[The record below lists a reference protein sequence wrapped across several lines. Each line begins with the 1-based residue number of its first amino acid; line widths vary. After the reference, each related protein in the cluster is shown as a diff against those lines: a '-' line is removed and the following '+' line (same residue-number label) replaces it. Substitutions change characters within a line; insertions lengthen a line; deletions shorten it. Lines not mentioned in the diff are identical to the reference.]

1 MAFLEKISS
10 KDNHFKKIC
19 AFSESAQWADLKNG
33 LIFFIAINFGYCKQ
47 TADRTEIS
55 KIKCCVIFN
64 VFYVWKLAMGLKI
77 FFLHCKAIFSAI
89 KGFTKTA
96 VARPIG
102 FTSPQIQLLGILL
115 GLADQ
120 NIPCIGPKVP
130 GIIQQRLLKMPY
142 FSTLNLSRGH
152 YGLRRPKIFVGDY
165 EGLLMKGSR

>member
-1 MAFLEKISS
+1 MAFLGKISS
-10 KDNHFKKIC
+10 KNNHFKKIC

-33 LIFFIAINFGYCKQ
+33 LIFFIVINFGYCKQ
-47 TADRTEIS
+47 TADRTEMS

-102 FTSPQIQLLGILL
+102 LDTPQIQLLWVRLDV
-115 GLADQ
+115 ADQ
-120 NIPCIGPKVP
+120 NLSWFVPKNP
-130 GIIQQRLLKMPY
+130 SLIQQSLSKIPY
-142 FSTLNLSRGH
+142 FTTLSLSRGR
-152 YGLRRPKIFVGDY
+152 YCLRRSKILVGDF
-165 EGLLMKGSR
+165 EGTLMKGSR